1 METREIDI
9 RKYWPPVVR
18 DTDEFQQIASA
29 ENPEF
34 NKLVQCIYRVLQDA
48 FVLYGTE
55 YGVSR
60 WESSLG
66 IVPAAGA
73 SLDERKAAIL
83 AYLCVKLPYSWRV
96 VKQMLSDYLT
106 NEQWS
111 MEYIND
117 EGKLILRTDNISE
130 DKMQTIKVLLANV
143 LPKPIEVIHYNSKE
157 VTENE

>member
-9 RKYWPPVVR
+9 RTYWPPVVR
-18 DTDEFQQIASA
+18 DTDEFQQIAAA

-34 NKLVQCIYRVLQDA
+34 NKLLACINRVLQDA
-48 FVLYGTE
+48 FVRYGTE

-60 WESSLG
+60 FESSLG
-66 IVPAAGA
+66 IVPTVGA
-73 SLDERKAAIL
+73 TLEERKSAIL
-83 AYLCVKLPYSWRV
+83 AYLSVKLPYTWRV
-96 VKQMLSDYLT
+96 VKMMLSEYLT
-106 NEQWS
+106 DEHWS

-130 DKMQTIKVLLANV
+130 DKVQTIKVLLGNV
-143 LPKPIEVIHYNSKE
+143 LPKNIEVLHINTKE